1 MYIQTVHSCRH
12 RLSTHMVQTKQQLQT
27 RSIPVY
33 TEHSYGKQLYT
44 YIKQINK
51 YYTAKDQVHQG
62 LGTIQSKQNT
72 ATDKDQVHTQYIQT
86 SRTQLQARTYTHMI
100 QTYRTQ
106 LQTRTKYTYST
117 QTNRTQLQGL
127 GMHMVQKN
135 KQNTARDKDMA
146 HMWYRPTNR
155 KQLQRSGTCISQ
167 TNSTASDK
175 DLVHMW
181 HR

>member
-62 LGTIQSKQNT
+62 LGTIQYKQNT

-106 LQTRTKYTYST
+106 LQTRTYTHMI
-117 QTNRTQLQGL
+117 QTCRTQLQTRTYTQ
-127 GMHMVQKN
+127 MIQ
-135 KQNTARDKDMA
+135 TCR
-146 HMWYRPTNR
+146 T
-155 KQLQRSGTCISQ
+155 QLQTRTYTQMIQTRRTCLLYTSPSPRDI
-167 TNSTASDK
+167 NSSRMPSSA
-175 DLVHMW
+175 
-181 HR
+181 